1 LRAGDC
7 ATVIDAALDSIA
19 AVPARPQ
26 GYEVLAYCDVRQGE
40 QRLAVQVMEKAIARD
55 PESWEL
61 YYGLAL
67 VRGAA
72 RMDPRPAAK
81 RALELNPLE
90 PLAVDAVRHFNTRA
104 PAKWQREALQS
115 PLPLTP

>member
-1 LRAGDC
+1 
-7 ATVIDAALDSIA
+7 
-19 AVPARPQ
+19 
-26 GYEVLAYCDVRQGE
+26 
-40 QRLAVQVMEKAIARD
+40 
-55 PESWEL
+55 
-61 YYGLAL
+61 
-67 VRGAA
+67 
-72 RMDPRPAAK
+72 MDPRPAAK